1 MKEKKMIHYMYIVY
15 FIVSLFKVINAFDVN
30 EDDIISKLLTNNNKV
45 ILEINSEINISKEVK

>member
-1 MKEKKMIHYMYIVY
+1 MIHYMYIVY